1 VTTQGRLHSAGTAAQ
16 SVGHS
21 HNQADIMGRFGN
33 RTSVRARVKFCNSIR
48 SLFAGAIFL
57 AIPIVPLIAAPPVV
71 TVCGPSTI
79 EVHHARD
86 DVEAGLAC
94 AGAADAVEFL
104 EPIGL
109 VLPLRI
115 RIELVTELPPELAPS
130 AAGCYD
136 VAGQR
141 VLMPHL
147 DHFLQNRTW
156 FGVPAT
162 AELYRSV
169 AAHES
174 SHAIAV
180 CHSRDHKLPLA
191 AHEYVAY
198 VTMLATMEEGSRD
211 RVLDANPGTG
221 FDHPMHINDL
231 RFVLGPEQF
240 GVESYRHWLKQPDP
254 PGFLRRVLAGE
265 VVLDPPM

>member
-1 VTTQGRLHSAGTAAQ
+1 MKLS
-16 SVGHS
+16 
-21 HNQADIMGRFGN
+21 N
-33 RTSVRARVKFCNSIR
+33 RIL
-48 SLFAGAIFL
+48 SLFAGSILL
-57 AIPIVPLIAAPPVV
+57 AIPVVPVIAAQPVV

-86 DVEAGLAC
+86 AWEAALAC
-94 AGAADAVEFL
+94 AGTADAVQFL
-104 EPIGL
+104 EPSGL

-115 RIELVTELPPELAPS
+115 RIELVTELPPGLAPS
-130 AAGCYD
+130 AAGYYD

-141 VLMPHL
+141 VLVPHF

-162 AELYRSV
+162 AELYQSV
-169 AAHES
+169 VAHES
-174 SHAIAV
+174 AHAIAA
-180 CHSRDHKLPLA
+180 CHIGDRKLPLA

-221 FDHPMHINDL
+221 FDHPVQINNL
-231 RFVLGPEQF
+231 RYVLEPEQF
-240 GVESYRHWLKQPDP
+240 GVESYRHWLALPDS
-254 PGFLRRVLAGE
+254 PGFLRRLLAGE
-265 VVLDPPM
+265 VVMDPPM